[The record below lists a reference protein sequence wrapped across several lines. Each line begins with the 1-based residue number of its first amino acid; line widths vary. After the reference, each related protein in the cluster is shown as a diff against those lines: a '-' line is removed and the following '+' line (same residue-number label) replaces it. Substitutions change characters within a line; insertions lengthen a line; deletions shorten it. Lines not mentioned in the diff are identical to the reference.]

1 MIRTTFKPFS
11 RGGRERFVWL
21 VGPLPLSMTLCIV
34 SGIVISEVTLPELGS
49 PVRLDGL
56 LFTCM
61 RRSSHRT
68 GPGPLERPRSCSGF
82 LIIGNTHTHRVS
94 SGRLRIR

>member
-1 MIRTTFKPFS
+1 VIRTTFKPFS

-49 PVRLDGL
+49 PVRLDGY

-61 RRSSHRT
+61 RRTGPVTEQDLGRWN
-68 GPGPLERPRSCSGF
+68 GPGPV
-82 LIIGNTHTHRVS
+82 RVS
-94 SGRLRIR
+94 